1 MSMKIFS
8 ISSKKWVDILAHECY
23 YENVQEMRRTNEIF
37 RKDEFAIEVV
47 AYGSTLDDDPGFHTV
62 FQIDTWM
69 LRVNHKALRLWS
81 ISEEAFENQ
90 IEKELGIHTS
100 IGVTVKQVVSE
111 IFSVVFI
118 HEENRESA

>member
-1 MSMKIFS
+1 M
-8 ISSKKWVDILAHECY
+8 
-23 YENVQEMRRTNEIF
+23 TNEIF

-47 AYGSTLDDDPGFHTV
+47 AHGSTLDDDPGFHTV

-81 ISEEAFENQ
+81 ISEEDFENQ
-90 IEKELGIHTS
+90 IEKELGIRTS

-118 HEENRESA
+118 HEENRKSA